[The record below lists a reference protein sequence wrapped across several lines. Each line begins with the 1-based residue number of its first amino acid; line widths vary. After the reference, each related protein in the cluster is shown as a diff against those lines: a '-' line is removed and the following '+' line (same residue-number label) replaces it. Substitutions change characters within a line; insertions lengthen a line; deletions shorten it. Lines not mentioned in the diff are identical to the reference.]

1 MGPKISVYTLSCAK
15 ITVVFTKNFTIR
27 KKKEVFFFHA
37 VKGEELIQ
45 LYTVHFFLNNPMFF
59 ELQESLKS
67 ISQNL
72 QNR

>member
-1 MGPKISVYTLSCAK
+1 M
-15 ITVVFTKNFTIR
+15 
-27 KKKEVFFFHA
+27 FFFQA